1 MIYAGEFSGFKKVV
15 LAVSGGRDSMCM
27 LHFFIENA
35 EKLPPFTVLNFEHG
49 LRGEESSAD
58 SAFVSEYCKKRGVKC
73 DVAELDCKTF
83 CRQHGY

>member
-1 MIYAGEFSGFKKVV
+1 MIHAGELSNFKKVV

-35 EKLPPFTVLNFEHG
+35 GRLPAFTVLNFEHG

-58 SAFVSEYCKKRGVKC
+58 SAFV
-73 DVAELDCKTF
+73 AA
-83 CRQHGY
+83 